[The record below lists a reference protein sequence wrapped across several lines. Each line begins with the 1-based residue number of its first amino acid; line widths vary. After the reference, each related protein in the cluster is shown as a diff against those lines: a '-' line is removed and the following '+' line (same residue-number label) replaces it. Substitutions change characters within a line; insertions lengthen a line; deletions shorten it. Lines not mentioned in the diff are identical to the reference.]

1 MRSWPT
7 AGPSRK
13 PKRKI
18 TTRKKITK
26 KEIKKAWSDI
36 EQGMALSRT
45 KPKPAPKEEF
55 EDFRVRML
63 LLALQEPPEPAPPP
77 LPLSAP
83 VTASNT
89 VKSVTLYY
97 TKHSEN
103 SDKVYTLD
111 IEKEPKYKDAYYVN
125 FGYGKRGKTLK
136 TGRKTKIAV
145 SLLEAQRIYAT
156 FYNEKKAEGYTEN
169 ISGVPFSS

>member
-1 MRSWPT
+1 MVGGMRSWPT
-7 AGPSRK
+7 VGSSRK
-13 PKRKI
+13 PKRK
-18 TTRKKITK
+18 TRKITK
-26 KEIKKAWSDI
+26 KEVKKAWSDI
-36 EQGMALSRT
+36 EQGMTLSRT
-45 KPKPAPKEEF
+45 KPKSAPKEEF

-63 LLALQEPPEPAPPP
+63 LLALQEPPEPA
-77 LPLSAP
+77 LSLAALAT
-83 VTASNT
+83 VSNII
-89 VKSVTLYY
+89 KSVTLYY

-125 FGYGKRGKTLK
+125 FSYGKRGKTLK